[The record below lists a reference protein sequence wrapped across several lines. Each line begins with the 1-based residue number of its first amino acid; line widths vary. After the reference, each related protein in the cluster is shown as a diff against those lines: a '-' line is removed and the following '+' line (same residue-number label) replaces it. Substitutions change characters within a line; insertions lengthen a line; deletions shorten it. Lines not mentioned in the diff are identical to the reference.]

1 MAAPPAVIL
10 IEGEAGIGK
19 TRLLQEFLSATH
31 GDTRRTLV
39 APCPPFREPHTLG
52 PVADALRQVVDD
64 VAAPHLSPLGGTL
77 RPLFPE
83 WSANLPTAPE
93 PADDASSARHRVFRA
108 LTELL
113 GRLEIELLVVGDVHW
128 ADEATLEFLLHLV
141 TQRPQRISLILT
153 YRSEEITTESPVRRL
168 SSRSADYGSRLR
180 LELGP
185 LDVTDTAG
193 LMSSMLAGQHVS
205 AEFAD
210 FVHEHTDGV
219 PLAVEESVWLM
230 FEREDLARRNGAC
243 DRTRWQLHRPERA
256 RLARQQLR
264 ASKQDTDGPPSRALR
279 SQAAG
284 RSHGSIPSIGRRA
297 LA

>member
-1 MAAPPAVIL
+1 
-10 IEGEAGIGK
+10 
-19 TRLLQEFLSATH
+19 
-31 GDTRRTLV
+31 
-39 APCPPFREPHTLG
+39 
-52 PVADALRQVVDD
+52 
-64 VAAPHLSPLGGTL
+64 
-77 RPLFPE
+77 
-83 WSANLPTAPE
+83 
-93 PADDASSARHRVFRA
+93 
-108 LTELL
+108 
-113 GRLEIELLVVGDVHW
+113 
-128 ADEATLEFLLHLV
+128 
-141 TQRPQRISLILT
+141 
-153 YRSEEITTESPVRRL
+153 
-168 SSRSADYGSRLR
+168 
-180 LELGP
+180 
-185 LDVTDTAG
+185 
-193 LMSSMLAGQHVS
+193 MLAGQHVS

-219 PLAVEESVWLM
+219 PLAVEESVRLM

>member
-1 MAAPPAVIL
+1 MAAPPAVIP

-39 APCPPFREPHTLG
+39 AHCPPFREPHTLG

-230 FEREDLARRNGAC
+230 FEREDLARHNGAC